1 MRPLRE
7 ALISKDKKDWASTLE
22 KDGYLPNSHGNDFDF
37 WKSYFKKNLK
47 GLPNAS
53 IGITGLITDTNY
65 IAFHFVCK
73 NETTLLVNKN
83 LPVFKDMTKEFIL
96 NVLDVCQNIGWF
108 QKQKEKNK
116 FLAKLHFSDYSH
128 YTIHTSKDNY
138 PNFRKSL
145 DSYLNHMFEEIEK
158 LLMAFPQERHLKSIV
173 FEIPFNGSDDLV
185 DPIELNFYMKK

>member
-7 ALISKDKKDWASTLE
+7 ALISKDKKNWASTLE
-22 KDGYLPNSHGNDFDF
+22 KDGYLPNSHGDDFDF

-53 IGITGLITDTNY
+53 VRITGLTTNTNY
-65 IAFHFVCK
+65 IAFHFVCT

-83 LPVFKDMTKEFIL
+83 LPMFKDMTKKFIL
-96 NVLDVCQNIGWF
+96 NVLDACQNIGWF

-116 FLAKLHFSDYSH
+116 FLAKLHFSDYSQ

-145 DSYLNHMFEEIEK
+145 DNYLDHMFKEIEK
-158 LLMAFPQERHLKSIV
+158 LLTAFPQERYLHSIV
-173 FEIPFNGSDDLV
+173 FEIPFNGSDNLV